1 MNEQAFWGLVIL
13 GLLTAGILLL
23 GRNSSN
29 KSGAGCDNANTS
41 PEHGV
46 YKRLLAMNERVL
58 DEVFKGQTSAETD
71 GSRNFFVIDFETTDL
86 SGRWGSVASVAIG
99 LVIDGT
105 LVDSVYTLVRP
116 KHRMTEGARAV
127 NGLSDAELENA
138 PDGRS
143 ILEPLSSVLHLLVL
157 VSYNTFDLEILQDF
171 ACSENVDLSSL
182 KLHMDAM
189 RLATNVL
196 NPGGK
201 WLKLR
206 EACDELGVDHTNAHN
221 ALGDVKATA
230 HLMNKLFEM
239 IRDSDSE
246 ISDGEE
252 WISFDPFPTQR
263 FQVIRSRAGLYSIV
277 NQDNEQVG
285 EIVKESSSEWAV
297 QSYEDGSTNWFSR
310 LADATD
316 WVKSA
321 DFQTR

>member
-1 MNEQAFWGLVIL
+1 MNEQAFLGLVTV
-13 GLLTAGILLL
+13 GFVMAGILLL
-23 GRNSSN
+23 GRNASS
-29 KSGAGCDNANTS
+29 KPGTGDDSTTTS
-41 PEHGV
+41 LEHSF
-46 YKRLLAMNERVL
+46 YQRLLSMNERVL

-71 GSRNFFVIDFETTDL
+71 GSRNFFVVDFETTDL
-86 SGRWGSVASVAIG
+86 SRRWGSAASVAIG
-99 LVIDGT
+99 LVVDGKLID
-105 LVDSVYTLVRP
+105 SAYTLVRP
-116 KHRMTEGARAV
+116 KHRMTEGARVV

-143 ILEPLSSVLHLLVL
+143 ILESLSSVLTLLPL

-201 WLKLR
+201 WLKLS
-206 EACDELGVDHTNAHN
+206 EACEELGMGHTNAHN

-230 HLMNKLFEM
+230 QLMNKLFEM
-239 IRDSDSE
+239 MRASGSE
-246 ISDGEE
+246 ISAGEE

-297 QSYEDGSTNWFSR
+297 QSYEDGATNRFSR
-310 LADATD
+310 LSDATN
-316 WVKSA
+316 WVNSA
-321 DFQTR
+321 DFQTG